1 MQSQIAAN
9 SAKAQKNTGFGYQLK
24 RFYSQRYLQAMALP
38 GIVWMIIFCY
48 IPLVWIVIAFK
59 EYDIVRPVW
68 SAPWVGFMHFIDFF
82 KDEQFLTV
90 MKNTFGISLLR
101 LLIGFPA
108 PIIFAL
114 LLNEIRLVQFKK
126 VVQTIS
132 YLPHFLSWVIL
143 GGIVAPWLSE
153 TGFITTVLYHLNIIP
168 EQTLLLGEPKYFW
181 QIAVISDI
189 WKELGWSAII
199 YIAAIS
205 GIDPSLYEAST
216 VDGAGRFRKIWSITL
231 PCIKGTIAILFVLAV
246 GSILN
251 TNFDQILVLKNS
263 LNRSAS
269 TVLDIF
275 VYQMGIQSGRFSYA
289 TAIGLIRSVVSLF
302 FLLLANTV
310 TKKLTDSSL
319 F

>member
-1 MQSQIAAN
+1 MDN
-9 SAKAQKNTGFGYQLK
+9 PLK

-38 GIVWMIIFCY
+38 GIIWMIIFCY
-48 IPLVWIVIAFK
+48 IPLIWIVIAFK
-59 EYDIVRPVW
+59 EYDIVRPIW
-68 SAPWVGFMHFIDFF
+68 SVPWVGFEHFTEFF
-82 KDEQFLTV
+82 RDEQFLTV
-90 MKNTFGISLLR
+90 MRNTFGISLLR
-101 LLIGFPA
+101 LAIGFPA

-114 LLNEIRLVQFKK
+114 LLNEIRLVRFKK
-126 VVQTIS
+126 IVQTVS

-143 GGIVAPWLSE
+143 GGIVAPWLTD
-153 TGFITTVLYHLNIIP
+153 TGFITNALFTLGIIP
-168 EQTLLLGEPKYFW
+168 EQTLLLGDPKYFW

-199 YIAAIS
+199 YIAAIA
-205 GIDPSLYEAST
+205 GIDTSLYEAAT
-216 VDGAGRFRKIWSITL
+216 VDGAGRFRKIWHITL
-231 PCIKGTIAILFVLAV
+231 PCIKGTIAILFVLSI
-246 GSILN
+246 GSIMN
-251 TNFDQILVLKNS
+251 TNFDQILVLRNS

-289 TAIGLIRSVVSLF
+289 TAIGLIRSVVSLS
-302 FLLLANTV
+302 FLLVANTV